1 MKHRI
6 RAAVLLAL
14 ATTGALTACSAT
26 TSGTGAGGTSAHT
39 SPAALHQPAVPQQPT
54 ATITVTAP
62 ATPASPTSATS
73 ATSTTATTATA
84 TPATASP
91 ATDATTP
98 APTVTVTAPAPSTP
112 AAGGGVSVPAGFVGT
127 WTGHDRSLA
136 ITANGAVHLTFR
148 TFIDC
153 SPTVTTNCD
162 RIVGNR
168 MYDGGQVRG
177 RVTAVQDAN
186 TVTVTITAT
195 SDPKAVPRGPVRMGR
210 DVRRDAVALFAG
222 NFSGTPFCGSASPFG
237 YCGA

>member
-73 ATSTTATTATA
+73 TTTATA

-91 ATDATTP
+91 TTDATTP